1 MGGVAVVT
9 DNSAGI
15 PDELVAELGIRI
27 VPVDVLVDDVA
38 LTAGVSI
45 DVAEAVKDG
54 KKVTTSRPTPDAFV
68 KVFESLARDGYEQIV
83 VVTLS
88 SKLSGTFDSA
98 VIAARTSP
106 IPVTVLDSRSIGLG
120 LGFSVI
126 NAARTSQTGSSI
138 TQILEV
144 VERSIASSQ
153 VFFYVNT
160 LEYLKRGGRIS
171 PTSALLGTA
180 LSVKPIMTVVDGEV
194 VLKEKVRTKAKALAE
209 LVNLAVQCAR
219 TCDPALIGLQYFGD
233 RSLVDHC
240 ALMLAE
246 QLPDVDLLISEV
258 SPVIGVHAGPG
269 LVGISV
275 ARGASKRIET

>member
-15 PDELVAELGIRI
+15 PDELAVELNIRI
-27 VPVDVLVDDVA
+27 VPVDVLVDGVA
-38 LTAGVSI
+38 LTEGVSI
-45 DVAEAVKDG
+45 DVAQAVKDG

-68 KVFESLARDGYEQIV
+68 QVFQSLASEGYEQIV

-98 VIAARTSP
+98 VIASRTSL
-106 IPVTVLDSRSIGLG
+106 IPVTVLDSRSVGLG

-126 NAARTSQTGSSI
+126 NAARMSQTGASI

-144 VERSIASSQ
+144 VESSIASAK
-153 VFFYVNT
+153 VLFYVNS

-180 LSVKPIMTVVDGEV
+180 LSVKPIMTIVDGEV
-194 VLKEKVRTKAKALAE
+194 VLKEKVRTQAKALAD

-219 TCDPALIGLQYFGD
+219 TCKPALIGLQYFGD
-233 RSLVDHC
+233 HSLVDQC
-240 ALMLAE
+240 ALMITE
-246 QLPDVDLLISEV
+246 QLPGIELLITEV

-269 LVGISV
+269 LVGICV
-275 ARGASKRIET
+275 ARRTSNRVET